1 MLRSSASLSRG
12 RAEPAPPRDGQAM
25 GTRPSGGKPRDGAKG
40 GFLGGTRSA
49 RPRGKAGHEPRH
61 NMIIGGKGT
70 PGALAGP
77 RFGQARA
84 LPAGVRSPPL
94 RGWTVRGEMALR
106 GDLGTTRK
114 AVLSEGCALR
124 VRTVRPEEWQ
134 GIALAPV
141 VLRQAGGRNGAT
153 FGFGVMPSFR
163 ACGARPSPTGRSP
176 MAMVLEG
183 ALRENARGG
192 LLPGDGWPGGD
203 RFGGDAWGGLQ

>member
-1 MLRSSASLSRG
+1 LGVRLSEGPALRVRIERPYASLEYGMITEERTNGRWPSREMLRSSVSLPRG

-40 GFLGGTRSA
+40 GFLGGMRSA

-94 RGWTVRGEMALR
+94 RGVDHPRGDGLAGRPRDNAKGGFVGGMRSARPECEALR
-106 GDLGTTRK
+106 K
-114 AVLSEGCALR
+114 PR
-124 VRTVRPEEWQ
+124 VWHDHRGANERPV
-134 GIALAPV
+134 A
-141 VLRQAGGRNGAT
+141 
-153 FGFGVMPSFR
+153 
-163 ACGARPSPTGRSP
+163 
-176 MAMVLEG
+176 
-183 ALRENARGG
+183 
-192 LLPGDGWPGGD
+192 
-203 RFGGDAWGGLQ
+203 